1 MSTSAEI
8 ISSRE
13 NVCPYYDDMRKIMC
27 SFSNFMDY
35 DDMRKIMCSF
45 SNFMGYDDMRK
56 IMCSFSKFRGFEI
69 DLS

>member
-13 NVCPYYDDMRKIMC
+13 NVCPY
-27 SFSNFMDY
+27 Y